1 MSENITVE
9 LDLDDSKFTSK
20 IKQSTKSLKDFEGAL
35 KSVATSHRKMAD
47 AAQASAGRLGS
58 LSITLSR
65 VHSNVQKLNSSL
77 QRSLYLQKNIVA
89 SFSISA
95 NSLLTIN
102 RSIETSF
109 SRQAKAVADFN
120 RMTIA
125 ARKSER
131 NFSTAGTRRKKV
143 GSPLQGHE
151 DSLPSLLGN
160 TSPHI
165 AAINSMQNARQF
177 QFISS
182 ALVKANADGVPT
194 VDNDK
199 IPEIFSTLGKLFSVS
214 RLGAAQIAGETI
226 SGVADFVKETELLWE
241 EGEKSLQELV
251 KNGQGDFITIKKA
264 TPFVDTAREYLPQV
278 DEKIR
283 KQYEEIKKY
292 EEDYSNAL
300 RNKESLEKYAAQNDR
315 PPITG
320 NVQNLQAEAAARRLK
335 EQNIHLNYLI
345 SERNDL
351 IKIIS
356 FFDEVKQNAERRAH
370 NQYLVGID
378 TGIRSQIEA
387 ANKAANDQLVRL
399 KSDFDKNSADYA
411 SKGKDPSSLNTK
423 YSHDVGEIYLKLAE
437 TSLGIYQQASAKE
450 KLKLD
455 PKLNKDSPLSTAEK
469 QKISATIWGLD
480 KQIKIQKN
488 ALSELKQK
496 LNELKGLPSTP
507 SVPEGAEE
515 SSVSYMPPSASA
527 GVPLVPRRQSPK
539 PEEPREPPKTPFQQQ
554 MEQWANIGQNFNLAM
569 TGWLDS
575 SVDALANF
583 ITTGKADFSGLINS
597 MIKDITKLA
606 LKWTMSKVMSGL
618 GGDKGETAAKA
629 STAKAGSK
637 GVPIPTP
644 KLFPLAHT
652 GGIIGASNLV
662 RRSINPAAFVGAPRF
677 HTGGMIRGLGLG
689 PGEVPIIAKNGEGVF
704 TPEQM
709 KALGGVANSNVSQ
722 LNPVSINNEITV
734 NGSGGTPEQNQDL
747 AKKMSREL
755 ESTMRQTVIKELRNQ
770 QRPGGIIAA

>member
-65 VHSNVQKLNSSL
+65 VHSDVQKLNSSL
-77 QRSLYLQKNIVA
+77 QRSLLLQKNVVA
-89 SFSISA
+89 SFSSSA

-109 SRQAKAVADFN
+109 SQQAKAVADFN

-131 NFSTAGTRRKKV
+131 SLNIAGIRGKKV
-143 GSPLQGHE
+143 GSPLQGRE
-151 DSLPSLLGN
+151 DSLPSLLSN

-165 AAINSMQNARQF
+165 AAINSMQNARQL

-182 ALVKANADGVPT
+182 SLARGDTRGVP
-194 VDNDK
+194 VADNDK
-199 IPEIFSTLGKLFSVS
+199 IPEIISSLGKLAAVS
-214 RLGAAQIAGETI
+214 RIKAAQYAGETA
-226 SGVADFVKETELLWE
+226 SGLADFVKESELLWK
-241 EGEKSLQELV
+241 EGEKSFQKLV
-251 KNGQGDFITIKKA
+251 RDGQGDFRTLEKA
-264 TPFVDTAREYLPQV
+264 SPFVDFTNEQMPV
-278 DEKIR
+278 IS
-283 KQYEEIKKY
+283 EEIQKLS
-292 EEDYSNAL
+292 DQVN
-300 RNKESLEKYAAQNDR
+300 LEKEKLSAKEEAVKNHIRESEEKGLKPLVSYVDSAKHDKVNLKTLQNR
-315 PPITG
+315 
-320 NVQNLQAEAAARRLK
+320 LQA
-335 EQNIHLNYLI
+335 LI
-345 SERNDL
+345 DTKNGYSR
-351 IKIIS
+351 IVS
-356 FFDEVKQNAERRAH
+356 FYNEVYQHAERRTH
-370 NQYLVGID
+370 DQYLVDSDAGL
-378 TGIRSQIEA
+378 RSQIEA
-387 ANKAANDQLVRL
+387 TNKAANDQLMKL
-399 KSDFDKNSADYA
+399 KSDFDKNSADY
-411 SKGKDPSSLNTK
+411 SSEGKDPSSLKTN
-423 YSHDVGEIYLKLAE
+423 YGHDVGGVYLKLAE
-437 TSLGIYQQASAKE
+437 TSLGIYQRARATE

-455 PKLNKDSPLSTAEK
+455 PRLNRDNPLSTAEK
-469 QKISATIWGLD
+469 QKINDTIWGLD
-480 KQIKIQKN
+480 QQIKVQKS
-488 ALSELKQK
+488 AISELKQR

-507 SVPEGAEE
+507 SVPASVEE
-515 SSVSYMPPSASA
+515 PPASYTPRSASA
-527 GVPLVPRRQSPK
+527 GVPSVPRRQP
-539 PEEPREPPKTPFQQQ
+539 PEPEEPPKTPFQRQ
-554 MEQWANIGQNFNLAM
+554 MEEWANIGQNFNLAM
-569 TGWLDS
+569 TGWLDN

-618 GGDKGETAAKA
+618 GGDKSEASGKAA
-629 STAKAGSK
+629 TAKTGSK

-644 KLFPLAHT
+644 KPFPLAHT

-662 RRSINPAAFVGAPRF
+662 RRSINPAAFLGAPRF
-677 HTGGMIRGLGLG
+677 HTGGIIKGLGIG
-689 PGEVPIIAKNGEGVF
+689 PGEVPIIAKKGEGVF

-755 ESTMRQTVIKELRNQ
+755 ESSMRQTVIKELRNQ